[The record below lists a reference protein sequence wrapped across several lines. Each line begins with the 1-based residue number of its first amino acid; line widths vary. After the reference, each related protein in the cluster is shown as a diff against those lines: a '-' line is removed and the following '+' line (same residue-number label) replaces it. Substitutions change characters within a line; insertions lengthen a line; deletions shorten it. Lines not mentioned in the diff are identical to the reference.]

1 MVSAAVMK
9 GEQVIATA
17 PVKLL
22 TFELILSVELM
33 ITDGEDAL
41 VSLST

>member
-1 MVSAAVMK
+1 MVGAAVMK

-17 PVKLL
+17 PVKPV
-22 TFELILSVELM
+22 TFELTLSVELLF
-33 ITDGEDAL
+33 TDGEDVV

>member
-1 MVSAAVMK
+1 MVGGAVMK
-9 GEQVIATA
+9 GEKVIGVA
-17 PVKLL
+17 PVKLV
-22 TFELILSVELM
+22 TFELTLSVELL